1 MEGYLEK
8 KDEGFFGGWNKYYFI
23 LHEEMLYQL
32 DKKEGK
38 PLGSIHMQ
46 VAKVQPDKNEKLVM
60 HIFNGT
66 NEILLRASSIKD
78 MVDWTNAL
86 LTS

>member
-1 MEGYLEK
+1 
-8 KDEGFFGGWNKYYFI
+8 
-23 LHEEMLYQL
+23 MLYQL

-38 PLGSIHMQ
+38 SLGSIHMQ
-46 VAKVQPDKNEKLVM
+46 VAKVQPDKNEKLVI

-66 NEILLRASSIKD
+66 NEILIRASSIKD

-86 LTS
+86 LTA